1 MALDRSCVVLLLASA
16 LLSACG
22 SEDPT
27 PAHSQRITL
36 DRPGAP
42 PQTFAIET
50 ETDAMAWQVRPD
62 GRSLAWGPPGG
73 APQLTLECML
83 SDEAEPQ
90 ISIIRHVA
98 APPGAQ
104 AFFAVLGNGMAA
116 RMKVEAALSDSEW
129 RWEGSYPASAAQLDV
144 FTGPR
149 DITATLPGG
158 GMLEIAGSD
167 LPRQFVQWCRN
178 GGVDEPAEEAGVGT
192 DDTNSPPADPPAA

>member
-1 MALDRSCVVLLLASA
+1 MVFNRSCVILLLTSA

-27 PAHSQRITL
+27 PVQSQRIEL
-36 DRPGAP
+36 DRADAP

-50 ETDAMAWQVRPD
+50 EADALAWQVRPD

-83 SDEAEPQ
+83 SDEADPQ
-90 ISIIRHVA
+90 MSIIRHVA
-98 APPGAQ
+98 APPGAR

-116 RMKVEAALSDSEW
+116 RMKVDATLSDSEW
-129 RWEGSYPASAAQLDV
+129 RWEGSYPAAAAELDV

-178 GGVDEPAEEAGVGT
+178 GGVDEPAEEDGA
-192 DDTNSPPADPPAA
+192 DNDNADSPPAGPAA